1 MSEER
6 YTADEARAAR
16 REMHRNAPLPTF
28 QNANNRVG
36 THTYTAGGYRGAA
49 VLDRN
54 KGRVLPPRPPMMT
67 RIQRDAIEDLVK
79 APRQTRPG
87 R

>member
-1 MSEER
+1 MRDHEMVPHNELNRGSLPFVAP
-6 YTADEARAAR
+6 TNKIAD
-16 REMHRNAPLPTF
+16 T
-28 QNANNRVG
+28 G
-36 THTYTAGGYRGAA
+36 ITAGEFRGAA
-49 VLDRN
+49 ALQRN

-67 RIQRDAIEDLVK
+67 RKQRDALEALVK